1 MAKSEDDYD
10 YLFKVVLIGSFQM
23 FLKLM
28 SFLKAT
34 LVSGSPIYLQDSQET
49 SLI

>member
-10 YLFKVVLIGSFQM
+10 YLFKVVLIGSFHPC
-23 FLKLM
+23 FELM
-28 SFLKAT
+28 SFLKGT
-34 LVSGSPIYLQDSQET
+34 LASANPIYLQDSPET